1 MSRDYRDQRGGHKR
15 KFPRSEEGRAEFTR
29 RTRRA
34 GRTKAKQALRN
45 GCEPDPMYAVEREYY
60 D

>member
-15 KFPRSEEGRAEFTR
+15 KFPRSVEGRAEFTR

-45 GCEPDPMYAVEREYY
+45 GCEPDPMYAVEREHY